1 MRTLQEKY
9 NAIQEGKFSKDQ
21 FLRDARLEQP
31 NLVTQY
37 NGYDDAVKILKNR
50 GMIQEAASTEEAYA
64 EYSDDALTDMIINLS
79 RFSGN
84 ADIIARVKAELAR
97 RKRGMSEISSDTFK
111 RAVDVA
117 RGRGEDKRASR
128 MGSAFL
134 NSFVGKPL
142 MGGKISRIDIQKPS
156 FGDYFDVTLEVLI
169 PTQGTQGMY
178 DKPKYLYYDIENDEW
193 NLKGKGLEITRSDAR
208 VLSQIAT
215 KVNPDTKYSR
225 GVEHFDI
232 KGFNEGSLNEARLTK
247 NNLADYR
254 YKPTNDMDKYPYEQI
269 LRGLR
274 VELEGLQV
282 LGTPTPEEYKKAL
295 AKVLKNLE
303 KDSIFYTNQV
313 AGVKAKAKRTDVMVD
328 ATAKN
333 EVDKENGLQ
342 KAALKEAIKGV
353 IKNILSEDLD
363 PDLYDQDEERQE
375 RKSRY
380 GQSEFGDGEDIYEM
394 QGPKSDQEYKSEL
407 ADYLEDNQIYGYT
420 DRLFDILTDPAEE
433 TVADKLAD
441 FLDDNQ
447 IYGYNKGLLA
457 IFRDYAN
464 NNERQYIPDED
475 EIDYD
480 DENFSD
486 PLIDGED
493 DLFESID
500 GKVEKA
506 IKKIVAKFINTFGEI
521 SDETRQEF
529 EEAIKYDYEDDPKGI
544 LKMDLDDAVQIFDAS
559 GLQLVDE
566 EGLDEATDK
575 EADKDMVRKLMRMYE
590 TEPSK
595 FERLHKQA
603 ETQAATSKDIKFK
616 HLLSLLNRAKAGAL
630 QSLANQDRFEADR
643 EGMYESVSLFDILDE
658 GSSKHS
664 TEWFK
669 GYRAFNDDKKL
680 SDNPYKESPKKEDWA
695 AGWDQAQS
703 HASDAYKGY

>member
-9 NAIQEGKFSKDQ
+9 NAINEGKFSKDQ
-21 FLRDARLEQP
+21 FLRDARLQLP

-50 GMIQEAASTEEAYA
+50 GMIQEAVSTEESYA
-64 EYSDDALTDMIINLS
+64 NYSDGALTDMIINLS
-79 RFSGN
+79 RFDGN
-84 ADIIARVKAELAR
+84 EDIIARVKAELAR
-97 RKRGMSEISSDTFK
+97 RKG
-111 RAVDVA
+111 A
-117 RGRGEDKRASR
+117 
-128 MGSAFL
+128 
-134 NSFVGKPL
+134 
-142 MGGKISRIDIQKPS
+142 
-156 FGDYFDVTLEVLI
+156 
-169 PTQGTQGMY
+169 
-178 DKPKYLYYDIENDEW
+178 
-193 NLKGKGLEITRSDAR
+193 
-208 VLSQIAT
+208 
-215 KVNPDTKYSR
+215 
-225 GVEHFDI
+225 
-232 KGFNEGSLNEARLTK
+232 LNEANQLKTTKKGLT
-247 NNLADYR
+247 DYR

-274 VELEGLQV
+274 VELETMGIE
-282 LGTPTPEEYKKAL
+282 GTPTAEEYQKAL

-303 KDSIFYTNQV
+303 KDEIYYTNQV

-342 KAALKEAIKGV
+342 KAQLKEAIKKV
-353 IKNILSEDLD
+353 IKNILSEDVD
-363 PDLYDQDEERQE
+363 PDLYPQDEEREE
-375 RKSRY
+375 RRSRY
-380 GQSEFGDGEDIYEM
+380 GQSEFGDGEEVYEM
-394 QGPKSDQEYKSEL
+394 F
-407 ADYLEDNQIYGYT
+407 AED
-420 DRLFDILTDPAEE
+420 
-433 TVADKLAD
+433 
-441 FLDDNQ
+441 
-447 IYGYNKGLLA
+447 
-457 IFRDYAN
+457 
-464 NNERQYIPDED
+464 D

-486 PLIDGED
+486 AFIDGED
-493 DLFESID
+493 DLFENMD

-630 QSLANQDRFEADR
+630 QSLANQDRYQASI
-643 EGMYESVSLFDILDE
+643 EGMDESISLKDIL
-658 GSSKHS
+658 
-664 TEWFK
+664 
-669 GYRAFNDDKKL
+669 
-680 SDNPYKESPKKEDWA
+680 
-695 AGWDQAQS
+695 
-703 HASDAYKGY
+703 